1 MHVQVE
7 INSTTSR
14 VVCLYVEA
22 ELFQKEGKIL
32 TGIDV
37 SKHNGA
43 VNWTSAPAAIDF
55 AIIRAGYG
63 KTYVDPWF
71 ERHLAG
77 AQTAGLRVG
86 VYHYSYALTVED
98 ARAEARHLLSISNGR
113 RFDMPLWFDMEDADG
128 YKKKHGFTFSRAN
141 ISAITQA
148 FIDTIRA
155 AGYQCGVYASKSWF
169 EDYISVDA
177 DAIWLAQWASKPT
190 YTGKFDVWQNSDS
203 GTVPGVTGK
212 VDTNVLYTEFWKE
225 QEEDEEM
232 KVYTHTDQ
240 MPDWAQ
246 STFYRLID
254 AGIVKVDAKGE
265 INVEHSALQPM
276 VYLDRLCSGHIEQL
290 LQHKVK
296 I

>member
-1 MHVQVE
+1 M
-7 INSTTSR
+7 
-14 VVCLYVEA
+14 
-22 ELFQKEGKIL
+22 K
-32 TGIDV
+32 GIDV

-43 VNWTSAPAAIDF
+43 VNWTSAATAIDF

-77 AQTAGLRVG
+77 AQAAGLRVG

-98 ARAEARHLLSISNGR
+98 ARAEARHLLSIINGR
-113 RFDMPLWFDMEDADG
+113 HFDMPLWFDMEDADG
-128 YKKKHGFTFSRAN
+128 YKAKNNFTFSWPN

-169 EDYISVDA
+169 EDYINVDA

-190 YTGKFDVWQNSDS
+190 YAGKFDVWQNSDS

-225 QEEDEEM
+225 QEEEEKM

-246 STFYRLID
+246 DTFYRLID
-254 AGIVKVDAKGE
+254 AEIVKVDAKGE
-265 INVEHSALQPM
+265 IAVQECSVQPM
-276 VYLDRLCSGHIEQL
+276 VYLDRLCGGKIEKL
-290 LQHKVK
+290 PKAIKALQVSE
-296 I
+296 

>member
-1 MHVQVE
+1 M
-7 INSTTSR
+7 
-14 VVCLYVEA
+14 
-22 ELFQKEGKIL
+22 K
-32 TGIDV
+32 GIDV

-43 VNWTSAPAAIDF
+43 VNWTSAATAIDF

-77 AQTAGLRVG
+77 AQAAGLRVG

-98 ARAEARHLLSISNGR
+98 ARAEARHLLSIINGR
-113 RFDMPLWFDMEDADG
+113 KFDMPLWFDMEDADG
-128 YKKKHGFTFSRAN
+128 YKAKNGFTFSRAN

-155 AGYQCGVYASKSWF
+155 ADYQCGVYASKSWLK
-169 EDYISVDA
+169 DYIKVDA

-190 YTGKFDVWQNSDS
+190 YKGSIDVWQNSDS
-203 GTVPGVTGK
+203 GTVRGVTGK
-212 VDTNVLYTEFWKE
+212 VDTNILYTEFWTG
-225 QEEDEEM
+225 QEEEEEM

-246 STFYRLID
+246 DTFYRLID

-265 INVEHSALQPM
+265 IAVQECSVQPM
-276 VYLDRLCSGHIEQL
+276 VYIDRLCGGQIEKL
-290 LQHKVK
+290 SEAIKVLQASE
-296 I
+296 

>member
-1 MHVQVE
+1 M
-7 INSTTSR
+7 N
-14 VVCLYVEA
+14 
-22 ELFQKEGKIL
+22 
-32 TGIDV
+32 GIDV

-43 VNWTSAPAAIDF
+43 VNWTSTAAAIDF

-77 AQTAGLRVG
+77 AQAAGLRVG
-86 VYHYSYALTVED
+86 VYHYSYALTAED
-98 ARAEARHLLSISNGR
+98 ARTEALHLLSIINGR
-113 RFDMPLWFDMEDADG
+113 HFDMPLWFDMEDADG
-128 YKKKHGFTFSRAN
+128 YKKKNGFTFSRAN
-141 ISAITQA
+141 ISAITQT

-169 EDYISVDA
+169 EDYINVDA

-190 YTGKFDVWQNSDS
+190 YAGKFDVWQNSDS
-203 GTVPGVTGK
+203 GIVPGVTGK
-212 VDTNVLYTEFWKE
+212 VDTNVLCTEFWKE
-225 QEEDEEM
+225 QEEEEKM

-246 STFYRLID
+246 DTFYRLID

-265 INVEHSALQPM
+265 IAVQECSVQPM
-276 VYLDRLCSGHIEQL
+276 VYLDRLCGGQIEKL
-290 LQHKVK
+290 PEAFKVLQASE
-296 I
+296 

>member
-1 MHVQVE
+1 M
-7 INSTTSR
+7 N
-14 VVCLYVEA
+14 
-22 ELFQKEGKIL
+22 
-32 TGIDV
+32 GIDV

-43 VNWTSAPAAIDF
+43 VNWTSAATAIDF

-77 AQTAGLRVG
+77 AQAAGLRVG

-98 ARAEARHLLSISNGR
+98 ARAEARHLLDVINGR
-113 RFDMPLWFDMEDADG
+113 KFDMPLWFDMEDADG
-128 YKKKHGFTFSRAN
+128 YKAKHGFTFSRAN

-212 VDTNVLYTEFWKE
+212 VDTNVLYTEFWKK
-225 QEEDEEM
+225 QEEGEKM
-232 KVYTHTDQ
+232 KTYTHTDQ

-246 STFYRLID
+246 STFRRLID
-254 AGIVKVDAKGE
+254 AEIVKVNKAGE
-265 INVEHSALQPM
+265 IEVYEPSVQPM
-276 VYLDRLCSGHIEQL
+276 VYLDRLCGGKIEKL
-290 LQHKVK
+290 PEAIKALQGNN
-296 I
+296 

>member
-1 MHVQVE
+1 M
-7 INSTTSR
+7 
-14 VVCLYVEA
+14 
-22 ELFQKEGKIL
+22 K
-32 TGIDV
+32 GIDV

-43 VNWTSAPAAIDF
+43 VNWTSAATAIDF

-77 AQTAGLRVG
+77 AQAAGLRVG

-98 ARAEARHLLSISNGR
+98 ARAEARHLLDIINGR
-113 RFDMPLWFDMEDADG
+113 KFDMPLWFDMEDADG
-128 YKKKHGFTFSRAN
+128 YKAKHGFTFSWPN

-169 EDYISVDA
+169 EDYINVDA
-177 DAIWLAQWASKPT
+177 DAIWLAQWSSKPT
-190 YTGKFDVWQNSDS
+190 YVGKFDVWQNSDS

-212 VDTNVLYTEFWKE
+212 VDTNVLYTEFWTE

-232 KVYTHTDQ
+232 KTYKHTTE
-240 MPDWAQ
+240 MPEWARD
-246 STFYRLID
+246 TFVRLVHVGVVAVDD
-254 AGIVKVDAKGE
+254 AGE
-265 INVEHSALQPM
+265 IAVQECSVQPM
-276 VYLDRLCSGHIEQL
+276 VYLDRLCGGQIEKL
-290 LQHKVK
+290 PEAINELQPRE
-296 I
+296 

>member
-1 MHVQVE
+1 M
-7 INSTTSR
+7 
-14 VVCLYVEA
+14 
-22 ELFQKEGKIL
+22 K
-32 TGIDV
+32 GIDV
-37 SKHNGA
+37 SKHNGT
-43 VNWTSAPAAIDF
+43 VDWERAAGSIDF

-77 AQTAGLRVG
+77 AQAAGLRVG

-98 ARAEARHLLSISNGR
+98 ARAEARHLLSIINGR
-113 RFDMPLWFDMEDADG
+113 HFDMPLWFDMEDADG
-128 YKKKHGFTFSRAN
+128 YKAKNGFTFSWPN

-169 EDYISVDA
+169 EDYINVDA

-190 YTGKFDVWQNSDS
+190 YAGKFDVWQNSDS
-203 GTVPGVTGK
+203 GTVRGVTGK

-232 KVYTHTDQ
+232 KTYKHTTE
-240 MPDWAQ
+240 MPEWARD
-246 STFYRLID
+246 TFVRLVH
-254 AGIVKVDAKGE
+254 AGIVAVDDAGE
-265 INVEHSALQPM
+265 IAVQECSVQPM
-276 VYLDRLCSGHIEQL
+276 VYLDRLCGGQIEKLPQAIKA
-290 LQHKVK
+290 LQASE
-296 I
+296 

>member
-1 MHVQVE
+1 M
-7 INSTTSR
+7 N
-14 VVCLYVEA
+14 
-22 ELFQKEGKIL
+22 
-32 TGIDV
+32 GIDV

-43 VNWTSAPAAIDF
+43 VNWTSAATAIDF

-77 AQTAGLRVG
+77 AQAAGLRVG

-98 ARAEARHLLSISNGR
+98 ARAEARHLLDIINGR
-113 RFDMPLWFDMEDADG
+113 KFDMPLWFDMEDADG
-128 YKKKHGFTFSRAN
+128 YKAKNGFTFSRAN

-155 AGYQCGVYASKSWF
+155 AGYQCGVYASKSWLK
-169 EDYISVDA
+169 DYIKVDA

-190 YTGKFDVWQNSDS
+190 YKGSIDVWQNNDS

-212 VDTNVLYTEFWKE
+212 VDTNILYTEFWTG
-225 QEEDEEM
+225 QEEEEEM
-232 KVYTHTDQ
+232 KTYTHTDQ

-265 INVEHSALQPM
+265 IAVQECSVQPM
-276 VYLDRLCSGHIEQL
+276 VYLDRLCSGKIEKL
-290 LQHKVK
+290 PEALKALQGNN
-296 I
+296 

>member
-1 MHVQVE
+1 M
-7 INSTTSR
+7 N
-14 VVCLYVEA
+14 
-22 ELFQKEGKIL
+22 
-32 TGIDV
+32 GIDV

-43 VNWTSAPAAIDF
+43 VNWTSAATAIDF

-77 AQTAGLRVG
+77 AQAAGLRVG

-98 ARAEARHLLSISNGR
+98 ARAEARHLLSIINGR

-141 ISAITQA
+141 ISAITQT

-169 EDYISVDA
+169 EDYIKVDA

-190 YTGKFDVWQNSDS
+190 YKGSIDVWQNSDS

-212 VDTNVLYTEFWKE
+212 VDTNILYTEFWTG
-225 QEEDEEM
+225 QEEEEEM
-232 KVYTHTDQ
+232 KTYKHTTE
-240 MPDWAQ
+240 MPEWARD
-246 STFYRLID
+246 TFVRLVH
-254 AGIVKVDAKGE
+254 AGIVAVDDVGE
-265 INVEHSALQPM
+265 IAVQECSVQPM
-276 VYLDRLCSGHIEQL
+276 VYIDRLCGGQIEKLPQAIKA
-290 LQHKVK
+290 LQGNN
-296 I
+296 

>member
-1 MHVQVE
+1 M
-7 INSTTSR
+7 
-14 VVCLYVEA
+14 
-22 ELFQKEGKIL
+22 K
-32 TGIDV
+32 GIDV

-43 VNWTSAPAAIDF
+43 VDWPRAAACIDF

-63 KTYVDPWF
+63 KTYVDSWF

-77 AQTAGLRVG
+77 AQAAGLRVG
-86 VYHYSYALTVED
+86 AYHYSYALTVED
-98 ARAEARHLLSISNGR
+98 ARAEARHLLDIINGR
-113 RFDMPLWFDMEDADG
+113 KFDMPLWFDMEDADG

-169 EDYISVDA
+169 DDYINVDA

-190 YTGKFDVWQNSDS
+190 YAGKFDVWQNSDS

-232 KVYTHTDQ
+232 KTYTHTDQ

-246 STFYRLID
+246 TTFRRLID

-265 INVEHSALQPM
+265 IAVQECSVQPM
-276 VYLDRLCSGHIEQL
+276 VYLDRLCNGQIEKL
-290 LQHKVK
+290 PEAIKVLQGNN
-296 I
+296 

>member
-1 MHVQVE
+1 M
-7 INSTTSR
+7 N
-14 VVCLYVEA
+14 
-22 ELFQKEGKIL
+22 
-32 TGIDV
+32 GIDV

-43 VNWTSAPAAIDF
+43 VNWTSAATAIDF

-77 AQTAGLRVG
+77 AQAAGLRVG

-98 ARAEARHLLSISNGR
+98 ARVEARHLLDVINGR
-113 RFDMPLWFDMEDADG
+113 KFDMPLWFDMEDADG

-155 AGYQCGVYASKSWF
+155 AGYQCGVYASKSWLK
-169 EDYISVDA
+169 DYIKVDA

-190 YTGKFDVWQNSDS
+190 YTGKVDVWQNSDS

-225 QEEDEEM
+225 QEEEEEM
-232 KVYTHTDQ
+232 KTYKHTTE
-240 MPDWAQ
+240 MPEWARD
-246 STFYRLID
+246 TFVRLVN
-254 AGIVKVDAKGE
+254 AGIVAVDNAGE
-265 INVEHSALQPM
+265 IAVQECSVQPM
-276 VYLDRLCSGHIEQL
+276 VYIDRLCGGKIEKLPQAIKA
-290 LQHKVK
+290 LQASE
-296 I
+296 

>member
-1 MHVQVE
+1 M
-7 INSTTSR
+7 
-14 VVCLYVEA
+14 
-22 ELFQKEGKIL
+22 K
-32 TGIDV
+32 GIDV

-43 VNWTSAPAAIDF
+43 VNWTSAATAIDF

-77 AQTAGLRVG
+77 AQAAGLRVG

-98 ARAEARHLLSISNGR
+98 ARAEARHLLDIINGR
-113 RFDMPLWFDMEDADG
+113 KFDMPLWFDMEDADG
-128 YKKKHGFTFSRAN
+128 YKKKHSFKFSRAN

-169 EDYISVDA
+169 EDYINVDA

-190 YTGKFDVWQNSDS
+190 YSGKFDVWQNSDS

-212 VDTNVLYTEFWKE
+212 VDTNVLYTEFWKQ
-225 QEEDEEM
+225 QEEVEEM
-232 KVYTHTDQ
+232 KTYTHTDQ

-246 STFYRLID
+246 STFRRLID

-265 INVEHSALQPM
+265 IAVQECSVQPM
-276 VYLDRLCSGHIEQL
+276 VYIDRLCGGQIEKLPQAIKA
-290 LQHKVK
+290 LQGNN
-296 I
+296 